1 MKNWLKDNYKGIIV
15 GVLITAVIAGLAWPK
30 REAKLQDGKEVAV
43 ETSINKYTAE
53 FLYDKLK
60 EKNGLTVLL
69 SELDKDIINDK
80 YGTKLDAEARE
91 SATTEAENYINQYK
105 LYYQIDEDTF
115 LSQSGYKDRNDFIEN
130 LMINY
135 KINYYVNEY
144 IASTFSESDI
154 RTYYDSN
161 VFGEKSITLISSTTD
176 ADTVK
181 KAQKE
186 LKNGTSLDKV
196 KKKYS
201 SLVYNDLTV
210 SYDTSSSFADV
221 IINTIKNMKAKS
233 VSDAISDDTYGT
245 LAIYVS
251 ASGDKPTYDSIK
263 DSLKQTMATS
273 KQSED
278 QTLYYKAMIALRK
291 EYGLK
296 FNDAKYEEYYNNF
309 NKQYAGQ

>member
-210 SYDTSSSFADV
+210 TYDTSSSFADV
-221 IINTIKNMKAKS
+221 IVNTIKNMKAKS

-278 QTLYYKAMIALRK
+278 QTLYYKAMMSLRK

>member
-1 MKNWLKDNYKGIIV
+1 MNNWLKNNYKGIIV

-43 ETSINKYTAE
+43 ETSISKYTAE

-105 LYYQIDEDTF
+105 LYYQIDEDAF

-210 SYDTSSSFADV
+210 TYDTSSSFADV
-221 IINTIKNMKAKS
+221 IVNTIKNMKAKS

-278 QTLYYKAMIALRK
+278 QTLYYKAMMALRK

>member
-43 ETSINKYTAE
+43 ETSISKYTAE

-221 IINTIKNMKAKS
+221 IVNTIKNMKAKS

-278 QTLYYKAMIALRK
+278 QTLYYKAMMELRK

>member
-210 SYDTSSSFADV
+210 TYDTSSSFADV
-221 IINTIKNMKAKS
+221 IVNTIKNMKAKS
-233 VSDAISDDTYGT
+233 LSDAISDDTYGT

-278 QTLYYKAMIALRK
+278 QTLYYKAMMALRK

>member
-210 SYDTSSSFADV
+210 TYDTSSSFADV
-221 IINTIKNMKAKS
+221 IVNTIKNMKAKS
-233 VSDAISDDTYGT
+233 LSDAISDDTYGT

-278 QTLYYKAMIALRK
+278 QTLYYKAMMSLRK

>member
-210 SYDTSSSFADV
+210 TYDTSSSFADV
-221 IINTIKNMKAKS
+221 IVNTIKNMKAKS

-278 QTLYYKAMIALRK
+278 QTLYYKAMMALRK

>member
-30 REAKLQDGKEVAV
+30 REAKLVDGKEVAV
-43 ETSINKYTAE
+43 QSNVGKYTAE

-115 LSQSGYKDRNDFIEN
+115 LSQSGFKDRNDFIEN

-221 IINTIKNMKAKS
+221 IVNTIKNMKAKS

-278 QTLYYKAMIALRK
+278 KTLYYKAMMALRK

>member
-1 MKNWLKDNYKGIIV
+1 MKDWLKDNYKGIIV

-30 REAKLQDGKEVAV
+30 REAKLVDGKEVAV
-43 ETSINKYTAE
+43 QSNVGKYTADY
-53 FLYDKLK
+53 LYDKLK

-115 LSQSGYKDRNDFIEN
+115 LSQSGFKDRNDFIEN

-221 IINTIKNMKAKS
+221 IVNTIKNMKAKS

-278 QTLYYKAMIALRK
+278 KTLYYKAMMAIRK

>member
-221 IINTIKNMKAKS
+221 IVNTIKNMKAKS

-278 QTLYYKAMIALRK
+278 QTLYYKAMMALRK

>member
-1 MKNWLKDNYKGIIV
+1 MGQTMDQMK
-15 GVLITAVIAGLAWPK
+15 
-30 REAKLQDGKEVAV
+30 
-43 ETSINKYTAE
+43 
-53 FLYDKLK
+53 
-60 EKNGLTVLL
+60 LL
-69 SELDKDIINDK
+69 
-80 YGTKLDAEARE
+80 
-91 SATTEAENYINQYK
+91 NQ
-105 LYYQIDEDTF
+105 L
-115 LSQSGYKDRNDFIEN
+115 R
-130 LMINY
+130 
-135 KINYYVNEY
+135 
-144 IASTFSESDI
+144 
-154 RTYYDSN
+154 
-161 VFGEKSITLISSTTD
+161 
-176 ADTVK
+176 

-210 SYDTSSSFADV
+210 TYDTSSSFADV
-221 IINTIKNMKAKS
+221 IVNTIKNMKAKS

-278 QTLYYKAMIALRK
+278 QTLYYKAMMALRK

>member
-144 IASTFSESDI
+144 IANTFSESDI

-210 SYDTSSSFADV
+210 TYDTSSSFADV
-221 IINTIKNMKAKS
+221 IVNTIKNMKAKS

-278 QTLYYKAMIALRK
+278 QTLYYKAMMALRK